1 MKIAFCFLVTYSIP
15 TEKVWVNFFK
25 KVKYEN
31 FYILIH
37 GKPSLKLETKFFKA
51 NSHVIDPIE
60 TRWGHI
66 SLILAQNIML
76 KYATETLQADFC
88 CILSGNCIPVKS
100 FDYIYEDLDFLPIS
114 RFEIQTSYHKILK
127 YKQSQWCV
135 LSLEHIQI
143 ILKYAEKY
151 IKYFEDIN
159 FTEIDIIAGSQDEYF
174 YITLLT
180 GQNVTNF
187 LKNGSTYTKWNIIH
201 GGHPKTYTKI
211 KRKKLIELE
220 DTHYFF
226 MRKIQNDCV
235 IEESNGTLI
244 LLESYI
250 PFEKIS
256 SCDEFEMV
264 MFSKSFP

>member
-25 KVKYEN
+25 KVKPDN

-37 GKPSLKLETKFFKA
+37 GKPNLKLETDFFKA
-51 NSHVIDPIE
+51 NSYIVDPIE
-60 TRWGHI
+60 
-66 SLILAQNIML
+66 
-76 KYATETLQADFC
+76 
-88 CILSGNCIPVKS
+88 
-100 FDYIYEDLDFLPIS
+100 S

-143 ILKYAEKY
+143 ILKYSGKY

-174 YITLLT
+174 YITVLT
-180 GQNVTNF
+180 GQNITNF

-226 MRKIQNDCV
+226 MRKIHKDCS
-235 IEESNGTLI
+235 IEETNGTLS

-264 MFSKSFP
+264 MFSKSYP

>member
-135 LSLEHIQI
+135 LSL
-143 ILKYAEKY
+143 
-151 IKYFEDIN
+151 DIY
-159 FTEIDIIAGSQDEYF
+159 EMEYN
-174 YITLLT
+174 TWRT
-180 GQNVTNF
+180 S
-187 LKNGSTYTKWNIIH
+187 KNIYKN
-201 GGHPKTYTKI
+201 
-211 KRKKLIELE
+211 
-220 DTHYFF
+220 
-226 MRKIQNDCV
+226 
-235 IEESNGTLI
+235 
-244 LLESYI
+244 
-250 PFEKIS
+250 
-256 SCDEFEMV
+256 
-264 MFSKSFP
+264 